1 MSKSVNL
8 IKLNRNDIISGIT
21 SIDTFV
27 NLITFLDSN
36 KIRFFYD
43 KSFKKSKDVKIPL
56 GEKYSVTI
64 KPLRDKL
71 ILTYLNN
78 GTERKEVIEKEIRK
92 TAKIRKINDN
102 NYSFDFN
109 GANYRLSYEL
119 NYWRLYRNEKETFFQ
134 RKTLCSALE
143 YLKIKYSAIR

>member
-1 MSKSVNL
+1 MSNSVNL

-36 KIRFFYD
+36 KFRFFYD
-43 KSFKKSKDVKIPL
+43 KSFKKSKDVKIRI
-56 GEKYSVTI
+56 GEKSSVTI

-71 ILTYLNN
+71 ILTYN

-92 TAKIRKINDN
+92 TTKIRKINDN

-109 GANYRLSYEL
+109 GANYRLSYED
-119 NYWRLYRNEKETFFQ
+119 NYWRLYLNEKETFFQ

-143 YLKIKYSAIR
+143 YLKIKYNAIR

>member
-1 MSKSVNL
+1 MSNSVNL

-36 KIRFFYD
+36 KIRFCYD
-43 KSFKKSKDVKIPL
+43 KSFKKSKDVKIRI
-56 GEKYSVTI
+56 GEKSSVTI

-71 ILTYLNN
+71 ILTYLNKC
-78 GTERKEVIEKEIRK
+78 TERKEVIEKEIRK

-109 GANYRLSYEL
+109 GANYRLSYEM
-119 NYWRLYRNEKETFFQ
+119 NYWRLYRNENETFFQ

-143 YLKIKYSAIR
+143 HLKIKYNAIR

>member
-1 MSKSVNL
+1 MSNSVNL

-36 KIRFFYD
+36 KIRFCYD
-43 KSFKKSKDVKIPL
+43 KSFKKSKDVKIRI
-56 GEKYSVTI
+56 GEKSSVTI

-71 ILTYLNN
+71 ILTCLNK
-78 GTERKEVIEKEIRK
+78 GTEKKEVIEKEIRK
-92 TAKIRKINDN
+92 TSKIRKINDN

-109 GANYRLSYEL
+109 GANYRLSYEM

-143 YLKIKYSAIR
+143 HLKIKYNAIR